1 MPNNM
6 VRPYSRSS
14 SDKDPKPKTRPS
26 FGGLPV
32 KYLDRLAS
40 LISFLSA
47 FSTKLSALR
56 PRSFKSQL
64 TSLKL

>member
-26 FGGLPV
+26 LGGLPV

-47 FSTKLSALR
+47 FSTKLIAQCMKILVK
-56 PRSFKSQL
+56 PWWV
-64 TSLKL
+64 

>member
-6 VRPYSRSS
+6 FRPYSRSS

-47 FSTKLSALR
+47 SSTKLIAQCMKILVK
-56 PRSFKSQL
+56 PWWV
-64 TSLKL
+64 

>member
-6 VRPYSRSS
+6 VRPSSRSS

-26 FGGLPV
+26 LGGLSV
-32 KYLDRLAS
+32 KYLNRLAS

-47 FSTKLSALR
+47 FSTKLIA
-56 PRSFKSQL
+56 QC
-64 TSLKL
+64 LKILVKPWWV

>member
-6 VRPYSRSS
+6 VRLSSMSS

-26 FGGLPV
+26 LGGLLV

-47 FSTKLSALR
+47 FSTKLIAQCMKILVK
-56 PRSFKSQL
+56 PWWV
-64 TSLKL
+64 